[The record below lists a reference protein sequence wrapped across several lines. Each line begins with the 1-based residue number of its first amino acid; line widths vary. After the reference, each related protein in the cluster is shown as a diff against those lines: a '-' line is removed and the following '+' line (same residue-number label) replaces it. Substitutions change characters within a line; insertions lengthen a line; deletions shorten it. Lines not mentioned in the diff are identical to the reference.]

1 MVSGIRI
8 AIIAHGDYCDADKY
22 IVKWID
28 FGATLP
34 ELCDF
39 VSNVERTGGG
49 DGPECYEL
57 VLKRA
62 REELKWTPGSQ
73 RVLVMIGDN
82 EPHPVGYKYGGQTY
96 YIDWKEECETLRDM
110 LRILLC
116 FTENFEHFNRNFI
129 SCSWYFKILTNSFEK
144 KKNKKNANQLL
155 NNMLRD

>member
-1 MVSGIRI
+1 MCLKRKNKSIPHVFLLGIRI
-8 AIIAHGDYCDADKY
+8 AIIAHGDYCDADRY

-39 VSNVERTGGG
+39 VSNVEQTGGG

-96 YIDWKEECETLRDM
+96 YIDWKEECTSLREM
-110 LRILLC
+110 V
-116 FTENFEHFNRNFI
+116 RNI
-129 SCSWYFKILTNSFEK
+129 SLFHYEL
-144 KKNKKNANQLL
+144 
-155 NNMLRD
+155 